1 MQISE
6 ANRYA
11 SGVREKHKGDGVSET
26 ESLAW
31 LIERFGADGF
41 LLRDEIPELLQY
53 CHQGMAEA
61 QEGAPI
67 KAHTVYGQMSRSVH
81 EQFEVRFRSLPTAQ
95 LYNPKRAHYKLPV
108 VNGTALFPW
117 RYAHD
122 AVTELDQA
130 SFGPDVSAT
139 RKEVLSGGV
148 DVADMLPF
156 GDLTTPDVPEEVAAE
171 IERFRAQFRETVAA
185 HPVVVVAYASNPAA
199 LLNAYWADVKGLR
212 SDGTLELGYRER
224 LDVRPPTTPEPVR
237 KPADDDRP
245 NFASA
250 PLQIPVISARSKPS
264 TTASGTDGA

>member
-1 MQISE
+1 M
-6 ANRYA
+6 
-11 SGVREKHKGDGVSET
+11 SET

-41 LLRDEIPELLQY
+41 VLRDEIPSLLHY

-156 GDLTTPDVPEEVAAE
+156 GELTTPDVPEEVAAE

-224 LDVRPPTTPEPVR
+224 LDVRPPTRPEPVR
-237 KPADDDRP
+237 EPVDDDRP

-250 PLQIPVISARSKPS
+250 PLQAPVISARSKPS
-264 TTASGTDGA
+264 ATASGTDGA

>member
-1 MQISE
+1 M
-6 ANRYA
+6 
-11 SGVREKHKGDGVSET
+11 SET

-41 LLRDEIPELLQY
+41 VLREKIPALLQD

-61 QEGAPI
+61 REGAPV
-67 KAHTVYGQMSRSVH
+67 KAHVVYGQMSRSVH
-81 EQFEVRFRSLPTAQ
+81 EQFEVQFGSLPTAQ
-95 LYNPKRAHYKLPV
+95 LYHPKRAPYKLPV

-122 AVTELDQA
+122 VVTGLDQA

-139 RKEVLSGGV
+139 RKEVLTGGV

-171 IERFRAQFRETVAA
+171 IERFRAQFRETAA
-185 HPVVVVAYASNPAA
+185 VHPVVVVAYASNPAA
-199 LLNAYWADVKGLR
+199 LLNAYWADVIGLR
-212 SDGTLELGYRER
+212 SDGTLELGYCER
-224 LDVRPPTTPEPVR
+224 LDVRPPTPPKAVREPVE
-237 KPADDDRP
+237 DDRP

-250 PLQIPVISARSKPS
+250 PLRVPVISARAKPS
-264 TTASGTDGA
+264 AGASGTDGA